1 MKESKRNF
9 AAVEED
15 LFKLHYEK
23 WAEHVKLIGPV
34 VITKKGEPQ
43 YVFMAPTSLQEP
55 LSLLISS
62 TVELVP
68 LRLASFRAFLARS
81 IAGTMRLR

>member
-43 YVFMAPTSLQEP
+43 YVFMDFERFVAMLSVFATFGSLIGVPDSALMAPP
-55 LSLLISS
+55 
-62 TVELVP
+62 VGGK
-68 LRLASFRAFLARS
+68 A
-81 IAGTMRLR
+81 